1 MGRLQRNQRRLQR
14 NQHELERNQRRV
26 KRNQSTME
34 RNQSG
39 VERNQSE
46 VERNQSGVER
56 NQSGIERNQNGVDA
70 EVDAETIKLFH
81 LVRENGASASAAV
94 QPINQITMNKKRVIS
109 GISVKKKL
117 KSNSLSWSVLK

>member
-1 MGRLQRNQRRLQR
+1 
-14 NQHELERNQRRV
+14 
-26 KRNQSTME
+26 
-34 RNQSG
+34 
-39 VERNQSE
+39 

-109 GISVKKKL
+109 GISVKESM
-117 KSNSLSWSVLK
+117 KSNNLSWPVLKE